1 MRRALL
7 IIGLIILASGFAGKM
22 MLPGRNESFSFL
34 QGGLSLGGAF
44 LICFFFSRNNYWH
57 GMIGS
62 GVVALLGFCRSVI
75 NLPDWASWL
84 QHASPKP
91 PATPLLEMLVAALCL
106 WHLFRIIRLLLEER
120 TRRLLESDAKSTIAH
135 E

>member
-1 MRRALL
+1 MRLALL
-7 IIGLIILASGFAGKM
+7 ILGLIVLSCGFAGKM

-44 LICFFFSRNNYWH
+44 LICYFFSRNNYWH

-62 GVVALLGFCRSVI
+62 GVVALLGFCRSVV
-75 NLPDWASWL
+75 NVPDWAAWL
-84 QHASPKP
+84 RAPSPKP
-91 PATPLLEMLVAALCL
+91 PATPLLEIFVAVLCL
-106 WHLFRIIRLLLEER
+106 WYLTRIIHLLLMER
-120 TRRLLESDAKSTIAH
+120 TRRLLMSEK

>member
-1 MRRALL
+1 MRIALF
-7 IIGLIILASGFAGKM
+7 ITGLIIVACGFAGKM

-44 LICFFFSRNNYWH
+44 LICYFFSRNNYWH

-75 NLPDWASWL
+75 NLPDWSTWL

-91 PATPLLEMLVAALCL
+91 PATPLLEMLVAVLCL
-106 WHLFRIIRLLLEER
+106 IHLIRIIRLLLAER
-120 TRRLLESDAKSTIAH
+120 TRRLLQSEP

>member
-1 MRRALL
+1 MRLALL
-7 IIGLIILASGFAGKM
+7 ILGLIVLSCGFAGKM

-44 LICFFFSRNNYWH
+44 LICYFFSRNNYWH

-62 GVVALLGFCRSVI
+62 GVVALLGFCRSVV
-75 NLPDWASWL
+75 NVPDWAAWL
-84 QHASPKP
+84 HTPSPKP
-91 PATPLLEMLVAALCL
+91 PATPLLEIFVAVLCL
-106 WHLFRIIRLLLEER
+106 WYLTRIIHLLLMER
-120 TRRLLESDAKSTIAH
+120 TRRLLMSEK

>member
-1 MRRALL
+1 MRIALL
-7 IIGLIILASGFAGKM
+7 ITGIIILACGFAGKM

-44 LICFFFSRNNYWH
+44 LICYFFSRNSYWH

-75 NLPDWASWL
+75 NLPDWSAWL
-84 QHASPKP
+84 QHASPRP
-91 PATPLLEMLVAALCL
+91 PATPLLEMLVTVLCL
-106 WHLFRIIRLLLEER
+106 MHLIRTIRLLLAER
-120 TRRLLESDAKSTIAH
+120 TRRLLQTES

>member
-1 MRRALL
+1 MRLALL
-7 IIGLIILASGFAGKM
+7 ILGLIVLACGFAGKM

-44 LICFFFSRNNYWH
+44 LICYFFSRNNYWH

-62 GVVALLGFCRSVI
+62 GVVALLGFCRSMV
-75 NLPDWASWL
+75 NLPDWATWL
-84 QHASPKP
+84 RHSSPKP
-91 PATPLLEMLVAALCL
+91 PATPLIEIFVATLCL
-106 WHLFRIIRLLLEER
+106 WYLSRIIRLLTAER
-120 TRRLLESDAKSTIAH
+120 ARRLLVSEK